1 MRQGL
6 VQAVGISNYGPKQM
20 ERIHKYLDK
29 RGVPLAA
36 AQVQYSLLSRG
47 PQQEQIR
54 AVCRDLGVQMIAYSP
69 MALGML
75 SGKVPHGCCYI
86 TLAFYLEYC
95 NRQWK
100 LVILCLTT
108 GKYDGKDRLPQGPRA
123 AVFKQILP
131 GAQPLLAVMQE
142 IAQGRGKTLPQV
154 NSTLLTLSHFQT
166 LLCIVDFW

>member
-20 ERIHKYLDK
+20 ERIHTYLDK
-29 RGVPLAA
+29 RGVPLGA

-75 SGKVPHGCCYI
+75 SGEIPHCSCCCT
-86 TLAFYLEYC
+86 TLIHDLLLHVLHVLKGA
-95 NRQWK
+95 
-100 LVILCLTT
+100 T
-108 GKYDGKDRLPQGPRA
+108 G
-123 AVFKQILP
+123 
-131 GAQPLLAVMQE
+131 LL
-142 IAQGRGKTLPQV
+142 
-154 NSTLLTLSHFQT
+154 LLLFQT
-166 LLCIVDFW
+166 LSAIGLAPAYKVLGDPLGQCCHCSANAVSPVA

>member
-6 VQAVGISNYGPKQM
+6 VQAVGVSNYGPKQM

-29 RGVPLAA
+29 RGVPLGA

-75 SGKVPHGCCYI
+75 SGK
-86 TLAFYLEYC
+86 FY
-95 NRQWK
+95 
-100 LVILCLTT
+100 TM
-108 GKYDGKDRLPQGPRA
+108 PA
-123 AVFKQILP
+123 AVAAAAL
-131 GAQPLLAVMQE
+131 
-142 IAQGRGKTLPQV
+142 
-154 NSTLLTLSHFQT
+154 
-166 LLCIVDFW
+166 

>member
-1 MRQGL
+1 MQQGL

-47 PQQEQIR
+47 PQQEQTR

-75 SGKVPHGCCYI
+75 SGKTPHCCCCM
-86 TLAFYLEYC
+86 TL
-95 NRQWK
+95 
-100 LVILCLTT
+100 V
-108 GKYDGKDRLPQGPRA
+108 YD
-123 AVFKQILP
+123 IC
-131 GAQPLLAVMQE
+131 
-142 IAQGRGKTLPQV
+142 
-154 NSTLLTLSHFQT
+154 
-166 LLCIVDFW
+166 LLCCVSSRLQEVCCSSCYRLIMI